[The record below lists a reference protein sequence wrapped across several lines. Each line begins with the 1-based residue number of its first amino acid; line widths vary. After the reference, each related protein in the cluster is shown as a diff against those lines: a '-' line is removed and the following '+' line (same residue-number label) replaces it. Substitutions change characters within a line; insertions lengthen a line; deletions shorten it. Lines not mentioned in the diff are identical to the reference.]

1 VVDAHLPNHA
11 ETGSSMGSPFLCVM
25 VGRNGEAIHPPD
37 TGPDTEYDKPQMN
50 SQTSTNSNTATKRRA
65 FTLVELL
72 VVIAIIGV
80 MVALLL
86 PAVQAAREAARRLQ
100 CANKLKQIGL
110 AMHNYESSHRVFPPS
125 AILGPIAAIN
135 TNGSWSIHG
144 RILPYLEQGALYD
157 RINLS
162 IAWDDQA
169 IISGLKIPTYACPS
183 DPRSDTTR
191 DVSPK
196 LASPLFPT
204 TYGFNFGT
212 WLVWDPVTHRMGD
225 GAFGPNSKIGFRD
238 FTDGTS
244 TTLMVSEVKAMQM
257 YGRNEPPSGGPAAP
271 AQTIQAVIA
280 KLPSSFTWCRP
291 NGHTEWP
298 DGRVHHQGFTTTA
311 GPNAKV
317 LTFTASN
324 LCPASSDVDYTSQQ
338 EGTSDT
344 VPTLAMITA
353 RSYHPGMVQ
362 STMVDG
368 SVRGTT
374 ESIELAIWRAMGT
387 RSGGEVFSLE
397 P

>member
-1 VVDAHLPNHA
+1 MYPLDNQIDWQ
-11 ETGSSMGSPFLCVM
+11 
-25 VGRNGEAIHPPD
+25 R
-37 TGPDTEYDKPQMN
+37 MN
-50 SQTSTNSNTATKRRA
+50 KENATKSDIAPNRHA

-86 PAVQAAREAARRLQ
+86 PAVQAAREAARRMQ
-100 CANKLKQIGL
+100 CGNNLKQIGL

-125 AILGPIAAIN
+125 AILSSIGAIN
-135 TNGSWSIHG
+135 TNASWSIHG
-144 RILPYLEQGALYD
+144 RILPYLEQGSLYD

-162 IAWDDQA
+162 IAWDDQVV
-169 IISGLKIPTYACPS
+169 ISGLKIPTYACPS

-212 WLVWDPVTHRMGD
+212 WLVWDPVRRQMGD
-225 GAFGPNSKIGFRD
+225 GAFGPNSRIGFRD

-244 TTLMVSEVKAMQM
+244 STLMVSEVKAMQM

-280 KLPSSFTWCRP
+280 KLPASFTWCRP

-311 GPNAKV
+311 GPNARV
-317 LTFTASN
+317 LTSAASN
-324 LCPASSDVDYTSQQ
+324 QCPALSDIDYTSQQ
-338 EGTSDT
+338 EATSDT
-344 VPTLAMITA
+344 LPTLAMITS
-353 RSYHPGMVQ
+353 RSYHPGIVQ
-362 STMVDG
+362 SAMIDG

-374 ESIELAIWRAMGT
+374 ESIDLSIWRAMGT
-387 RSGGEVFSLE
+387 RAGGEIVS
-397 P
+397 PDR

>member
-1 VVDAHLPNHA
+1 MNAHTPPN
-11 ETGSSMGSPFLCVM
+11 
-25 VGRNGEAIHPPD
+25 
-37 TGPDTEYDKPQMN
+37 
-50 SQTSTNSNTATKRRA
+50 RRA

-72 VVIAIIGV
+72 VVIAIIGG

-86 PAVQAAREAARRLQ
+86 PAVQAARQAARRMQ
-100 CANKLKQIGL
+100 CANNLKQIGL
-110 AMHNYESSHRVFPPS
+110 AIHNYESSHRVFPPS
-125 AILGPIAAIN
+125 AILRSIAVIN
-135 TNGSWSIHG
+135 TNASWSIHG
-144 RILPYLEQGALYD
+144 RILPYLEQGSLYD
-157 RINLS
+157 RVDLS

-196 LASPLFPT
+196 LASPLYPT

-212 WLVWDPVTHRMGD
+212 WLVWDPVTRQMGD
-225 GAFGPNSKIGFRD
+225 GAFGPNSRIGFRD
-238 FTDGTS
+238 ITDGTS

-257 YGRNEPPSGGPAAP
+257 YGRNEPPSGGATVPG
-271 AQTIQAVIA
+271 QTIQAVIA
-280 KLPSSFTWCRP
+280 KLPASFTWCRP

-317 LTFTASN
+317 LTLAASN
-324 LCPASSDVDYTSQQ
+324 LCPASSDIDYTSQQ

-344 VPTLAMITA
+344 VPTLSMITS
-353 RSYHPGMVQ
+353 RSYHRGIVQ
-362 STMVDG
+362 STMIDG
-368 SVRGTT
+368 SVRSTT
-374 ESIELAIWRAMGT
+374 ESIPLAIWRSMGT
-387 RSGGEVFSLE
+387 RAGGEVFSLD